1 MRLFVMF
8 LLAVSSFAVAAADT
22 SGIERNIRDGLSRIA
37 PDMEVDQVNPTPID
51 GLYEVVLGAEV
62 IYMTADGRY
71 VLRGELLDLEK
82 QANLTQEVRADM
94 RQQLLADLPMD
105 NMIRFS
111 NGKSDHVIYVFTDT
125 DCGYCRKLHQDV
137 PYLTDHGVEVRYLAY
152 PRAGLD
158 SKTYN
163 EMASV
168 WCADDRQAALT
179 RAKQNEKVE
188 TRDCDNPVADQYEL
202 GRRIGVN
209 GTPAIYLENGRALPG
224 YVPPEQLLAIL
235 NGDR

>member
-1 MRLFVMF
+1 MRLFVLF
-8 LLAVSSFAVAAADT
+8 LLAFNTLAVAAADAT
-22 SGIERNIRDGLSRIA
+22 RIERNIRDGLSRIA
-37 PDMEVDQVNPTPID
+37 PDMEVDQVNQTPID

-62 IYMTADGRY
+62 IYMTGDGRY
-71 VLRGELLDLEK
+71 VMRGELLDLEK
-82 QANLTQEVRADM
+82 QSNLTQEVRAGM
-94 RQQLLADLPMD
+94 RQQLLADLPTD

-137 PYLTDHGVEVRYLAY
+137 PYLNEHGVEVRYLAY
-152 PRAGLD
+152 PRAGLE
-158 SKTYN
+158 SKTYK
-163 EMASV
+163 EMTSV

-179 RAKQNEKVE
+179 RAKQDKQVDA
-188 TRDCDNPVADQYEL
+188 RDCNNPVADQYEL
-202 GRRIGVN
+202 GRKVGVN
-209 GTPAIYLENGRALPG
+209 GTPAIYLANGRALPG